1 MDDAASRNPDDYVVA
16 TGEAH
21 SVREFLDLAA
31 AHCGLDW
38 TRHVETDP
46 RYFRPTEVDYL
57 MGDASKVRRLLGWK
71 PRVSFEEL
79 VRLMVDHDLE
89 LASQEQTLATAGH
102 PWSFAGLR
110 MDKGSRIFVAG
121 HKGLAGSA
129 ICRRLCAGGYTN
141 LLLRTR
147 AELDLRDRPRVEE
160 FFRSER
166 PEYVFLAA
174 AKVGGILANSTY
186 PADFLFDN
194 LSIQNNVIDAAARY
208 GVTKLAFL
216 ARPASTPSS
225 PRSPCA
231 KNISSPASSN
241 PPMNG
246 TPWPKSPASKW
257 PRPTASNM
265 G

>member
-1 MDDAASRNPDDYVVA
+1 
-16 TGEAH
+16 
-21 SVREFLDLAA
+21 
-31 AHCGLDW
+31 
-38 TRHVETDP
+38 
-46 RYFRPTEVDYL
+46 
-57 MGDASKVRRLLGWK
+57 
-71 PRVSFEEL
+71 
-79 VRLMVDHDLE
+79 
-89 LASQEQTLATAGH
+89 
-102 PWSFAGLR
+102 

-147 AELDLRDRPRVEE
+147 AELDLRDRSRVEE

-208 GVTKLAFL
+208 GVAEARLPGVVL
-216 ARPASTPSS
+216 HLPQVRPATHA
-225 PRSPCA
+225 RG
-231 KNISSPASSN
+231 I
-241 PPMNG
+241 PPHRRAR
-246 TPWPKSPASKW
+246 THQ
-257 PRPTASNM
+257 
-265 G
+265 